1 MPHLGDNTINLILD
15 GFTLAQLQ
23 RLVIDPTQIAALQI
37 GLTAEQQHYLGR
49 VLRLR
54 SGDRFI
60 AMNGQGQSWLA
71 ELTATGATLLE
82 TIHVTAELP
91 VAVTLALALPKGNG
105 FDDVVRQV
113 TELGVDR
120 IVPLISDR
128 TLMNPSLQKLD
139 RWRRIAQEAAEQS
152 ERQIV
157 PTILDSIAF
166 SDYLAINR
174 DIDNA
179 INKATTLRLICVA
192 RNNPP
197 HLLERLADPLAL
209 TQMTLA
215 IGPEGGWT
223 DGEIERAIAAGYQP
237 VSLGQRIL
245 RAVTAPLA
253 ALAMIAGA
261 VRA

>member
-1 MPHLGDNTINLILD
+1 M
-15 GFTLAQLQ
+15 AQLQ

-37 GLTAEQQHYLGR
+37 GLTAAQQHYLGR

-54 SGDRFI
+54 SGDHFI
-60 AMNGQGQSWLA
+60 AMNGRGQSWLA
-71 ELTATGATLLE
+71 ELTPTGATLLE
-82 TIHVTAELP
+82 TINVTAELP
-91 VAVTLALALPKGNG
+91 LAVTLALALPKGNG
-105 FDDVVRQV
+105 FDEVVRQV

-120 IVPLISDR
+120 IVPIISDR
-128 TLMNPSLQKLD
+128 TLINPSLPKLD

-157 PTILDSIAF
+157 PTILDPIAF
-166 SDYLAINR
+166 SDYLAI
-174 DIDNA
+174 DEMVDPT
-179 INKATTLRLICVA
+179 INDTTSLRMICVA
-192 RNNPP
+192 RNYPP
-197 HLLERLADPLAL
+197 HLLERLAEPLTL
-209 TQMTLA
+209 TRVTLA

-223 DGEIERAIAAGYQP
+223 DAEIERAIGAGYQP

-245 RAVTAPLA
+245 RAVTAPVA